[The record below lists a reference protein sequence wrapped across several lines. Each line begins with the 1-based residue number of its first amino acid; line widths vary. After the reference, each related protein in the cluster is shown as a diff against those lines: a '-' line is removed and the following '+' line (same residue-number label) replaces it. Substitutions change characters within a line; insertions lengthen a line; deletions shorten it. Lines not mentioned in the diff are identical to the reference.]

1 MSTIWQRPR
10 NSRNVYDFRSSAWY
24 VSAATSPKDIVILID
39 NSGSMSGH
47 KSNLARA
54 TTESILN
61 TLGDNDFVN
70 VYKFSDA
77 TEETVPCFKDML
89 VQVSFGAS
97 RLRNLINCFKANSEN
112 VRWLKESLAT
122 FKSENI
128 ANFTAALVTGFEIL
142 HKVRGCRVRGGVI
155 SRVVVAVQQDRS
167 GVSVQPSDNVDHGW
181 TALQLQGHF

>member
-1 MSTIWQRPR
+1 MSTVWQRPR

-47 KSNLARA
+47 KSNLAKA

-70 VYKFSDA
+70 VYKFSDI

-89 VQVSFGAS
+89 VQVSLLS
-97 RLRNLINCFKANSEN
+97 
-112 VRWLKESLAT
+112 
-122 FKSENI
+122 
-128 ANFTAALVTGFEIL
+128 
-142 HKVRGCRVRGGVI
+142 
-155 SRVVVAVQQDRS
+155 
-167 GVSVQPSDNVDHGW
+167 
-181 TALQLQGHF
+181 